1 MPGRYT
7 VEVSSPGIFRRLNVP
22 EHFQHFLGERVKL
35 LVENED
41 GSREYSGELLA
52 ADDREVDVADEN
64 AGRVT
69 VSYDR
74 IRKANLDPVL
84 DFGR

>member
-1 MPGRYT
+1 M
-7 VEVSSPGIFRRLNVP
+7 
-22 EHFQHFLGERVKL
+22 KL
-35 LVENED
+35 LVED
-41 GSREYSGELLA
+41 GDSSREYSGELLA
-52 ADDREVDVADEN
+52 ADDREVEVADEK